1 MKKLVMAVALA
12 LTAGAACAK
21 DPAVLRFGVD
31 PSYAPFESLA
41 PDGTLVGFDIDL
53 GNAICERMK
62 VRCVWVENAFD
73 GMIPALKARK
83 FDGVLSSMS
92 VTGKRLAQIAFTDK
106 INDVPPRLVARR
118 GTNLL
123 PAAESLKGKSVGVEQ
138 GSTQET
144 YARTYW
150 EPKGVI
156 VRAYQTQDLAY
167 QDLLSGRLDA
177 SLQSS
182 VQADLG
188 FLKTAKGAGF
198 EFAGP
203 PLHDP
208 KTLGVG
214 SAIGVRKDDDA
225 LRQRINQALASLIQD
240 GTYQRIAK
248 KYFSFD
254 IYN

>member
-1 MKKLVMAVALA
+1 MAVALA
-12 LTAGAACAK
+12 
-21 DPAVLRFGVD
+21 
-31 PSYAPFESLA
+31 
-41 PDGTLVGFDIDL
+41 PD
-53 GNAICERMK
+53 E
-62 VRCVWVENAFD
+62 
-73 GMIPALKARK
+73 
-83 FDGVLSSMS
+83 
-92 VTGKRLAQIAFTDK
+92 KRLAQIAFTDK

-123 PAAESLKGKSVGVEQ
+123 PTAESLKGKSVGVEQ

-150 EPKGVI
+150 EPKGVT
-156 VRAYQTQDLAY
+156 VRAYQTQDLVY

-225 LRQRINQALASLIQD
+225 LRQQINQALASLIRD
-240 GTYQRIAK
+240 GTLSAHREEELLVRHLRLMARPAQAPANHDHRTRGRPSA
-248 KYFSFD
+248 FRAGRQWPRFLSSCRRPCSSPAMSSGPACSRGRTPHRHD
-254 IYN
+254 

>member
-1 MKKLVMAVALA
+1 
-12 LTAGAACAK
+12 
-21 DPAVLRFGVD
+21 
-31 PSYAPFESLA
+31 
-41 PDGTLVGFDIDL
+41 
-53 GNAICERMK
+53 
-62 VRCVWVENAFD
+62 
-73 GMIPALKARK
+73 MIPALKARK

-92 VTGKRLAQIAFTDK
+92 VTEKRLAQIAFTDK
-106 INDVPPRLVARR
+106 INNVPPRLVARR
-118 GTNLL
+118 GSNLQ
-123 PAAESLKGKSVGVEQ
+123 PTAESLQGKSVGVEQ

-156 VRAYQTQDLAY
+156 VRTYQTQDLVY

-182 VQADLG
+182 VQVDLG
-188 FLKTAKGAGF
+188 FLKTAKGANF

-225 LRQRINQALASLIQD
+225 LRTQINQALASLIQD

>member
-1 MKKLVMAVALA
+1 M
-12 LTAGAACAK
+12 
-21 DPAVLRFGVD
+21 
-31 PSYAPFESLA
+31 
-41 PDGTLVGFDIDL
+41 
-53 GNAICERMK
+53 
-62 VRCVWVENAFD
+62 
-73 GMIPALKARK
+73 
-83 FDGVLSSMS
+83 
-92 VTGKRLAQIAFTDK
+92 
-106 INDVPPRLVARR
+106 
-118 GTNLL
+118 
-123 PAAESLKGKSVGVEQ
+123 
-138 GSTQET
+138 
-144 YARTYW
+144 
-150 EPKGVI
+150 I
-156 VRAYQTQDLAY
+156 VRTYQTQDLVY

-188 FLKTAKGAGF
+188 FLKTAKGANF

-225 LRQRINQALASLIQD
+225 LRTQINQALASLIQD

>member
-1 MKKLVMAVALA
+1 M
-12 LTAGAACAK
+12 
-21 DPAVLRFGVD
+21 
-31 PSYAPFESLA
+31 
-41 PDGTLVGFDIDL
+41 
-53 GNAICERMK
+53 
-62 VRCVWVENAFD
+62 
-73 GMIPALKARK
+73 
-83 FDGVLSSMS
+83 
-92 VTGKRLAQIAFTDK
+92 
-106 INDVPPRLVARR
+106 PPRLVARR
-118 GTNLL
+118 GSNLQ
-123 PAAESLKGKSVGVEQ
+123 PTPESLQGKSVGVEQ

-150 EPKGVI
+150 GAEGRD
-156 VRAYQTQDLAY
+156 RAHVPDAGSRLW
-167 QDLLSGRLDA
+167 DLLSGRLDA

-188 FLKTAKGAGF
+188 FLKTAKGVNF

-214 SAIGVRKDDDA
+214 SAIGVRKDDDT
-225 LRQRINQALASLIQD
+225 LRTQINQALASLIRD